1 MAPQAQ
7 MVAHAPEGTEKLW
20 QEFRKPHSQAMASPG
35 LQARVTLTQPQ
46 GSMRQFVVETGSG
59 HHLIVDDAKGATGA
73 KPIELVAAA
82 LAGCTAFDVI
92 TVLRNKRQQHVDG
105 YEVRVEADQ
114 AERPPQVFVAI
125 RIHHI
130 VTGHKIDPAAVDE
143 AIRISEE
150 KYCSVEAMLKHTAT
164 ITTTFEIVEEPSPA
178 RPPLNH
184 NSITIADPSS
194 PKTASEVIYHPS
206 VKPTI

>member
-1 MAPQAQ
+1 MALQEEA
-7 MVAHAPEGTEKLW
+7 VGALTKLVHSPEGTEKLW
-20 QEFRKPHSQAMASPG
+20 QEFRKPHAAPVSAG
-35 LQARVTLTQPQ
+35 LRARVVLTQPQ
-46 GSMRQFVVETGSG
+46 GGMRQFVVETGSG
-59 HHLIVDDAKGATGA
+59 HHLIVDDAQGGTGA

-92 TVLRNKRQQHVDG
+92 TVLRNKRHQDVTG

-130 VTGHKIDPAAVDE
+130 VKGHEIDPAAVDE
-143 AIRISEE
+143 AIRISEQ

-164 ITTTFEIVEEPSPA
+164 ITTTFEIVEDSAKKPENIGAPA
-178 RPPLNH
+178 
-184 NSITIADPSS
+184 A
-194 PKTASEVIYHPS
+194 
-206 VKPTI
+206 

>member
-1 MAPQAQ
+1 MALQAET
-7 MVAHAPEGTEKLW
+7 VGTLPKAAHSPAGTEKLW
-20 QEFRKPHSQAMASPG
+20 QEFRKPHAAPVAPG
-35 LQARVTLTQPQ
+35 LRARVMLTQPQ
-46 GSMRQFVVETGSG
+46 GGMRQFVVETGSG
-59 HHLIVDDAKGATGA
+59 HHLIVDDSQGGTGA

-92 TVLRNKRQQHVDG
+92 TVLRNKRHQDVTG

-130 VTGHKIDPAAVDE
+130 VKGHEIDPAAVDE

-150 KYCSVEAMLKHTAT
+150 KYCSVEAMLKHTAA
-164 ITTTFEIVEEPSPA
+164 ITTTFEIVEEPAPTPDKIGVPA
-178 RPPLNH
+178 
-184 NSITIADPSS
+184 A
-194 PKTASEVIYHPS
+194 
-206 VKPTI
+206 

>member
-1 MAPQAQ
+1 MEPQNEAVAVLPK
-7 MVAHAPEGTEKLW
+7 VAHSPEGTEKLW
-20 QEFRKPHSQAMASPG
+20 QEFRKPHPTPASPG
-35 LQARVTLTQPQ
+35 LRARVTLTQPQ
-46 GSMRQFVVETGSG
+46 GGMCQFVVETGSG
-59 HHLIVDDAKGATGA
+59 HHLIVDDAQGATGA

-92 TVLRNKRQQHVDG
+92 TVLRNKRHQDVTG

-130 VTGHKIDPAAVDE
+130 VTGHGIDPAAVNE
-143 AIRISEE
+143 AVRISEE

-164 ITTTFEIVEEPSPA
+164 ITTTFEVLEEPA
-178 RPPLNH
+178 RTPERPG
-184 NSITIADPSS
+184 A
-194 PKTASEVIYHPS
+194 TAA
-206 VKPTI
+206 